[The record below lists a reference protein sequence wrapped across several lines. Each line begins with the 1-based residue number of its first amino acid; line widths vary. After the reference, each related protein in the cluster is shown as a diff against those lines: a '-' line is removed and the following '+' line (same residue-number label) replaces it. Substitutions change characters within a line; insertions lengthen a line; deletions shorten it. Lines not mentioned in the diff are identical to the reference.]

1 MEPHVITRLDRDTSG
16 LVLVGKNAVA
26 HARFSKL
33 GKEKFIKKYHAIV
46 YGNFTETELTGLIN
60 QPIGKKGSG
69 VKRAVVADGKKA
81 QTQYQVLKQVP
92 GASLIQLR
100 LLTGRTH
107 QIRVHMAYLGHPLY
121 GDPLYG
127 IKDGFKRQALNCFY
141 LNFPDSFNHDQL
153 QTVEVSDPLDM
164 QELWRKLAN

>member
-1 MEPHVITRLDRDTSG
+1 MKPHVITRLDRDTSG

-46 YGNFTETELTGLIN
+46 HGNFTETELTGLIN

-81 QTQYQVLKQVP
+81 QT
-92 GASLIQLR
+92 
-100 LLTGRTH
+100 
-107 QIRVHMAYLGHPLY
+107 
-121 GDPLYG
+121 
-127 IKDGFKRQALNCFY
+127 
-141 LNFPDSFNHDQL
+141 
-153 QTVEVSDPLDM
+153 
-164 QELWRKLAN
+164 